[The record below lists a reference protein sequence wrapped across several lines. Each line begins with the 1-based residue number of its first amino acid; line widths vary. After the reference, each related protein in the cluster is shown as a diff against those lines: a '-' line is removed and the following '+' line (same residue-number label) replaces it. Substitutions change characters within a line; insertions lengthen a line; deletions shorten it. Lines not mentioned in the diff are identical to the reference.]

1 MKGIAAYLAVGAGTA
16 LGSVCR
22 YAVSLLALAG
32 LGNALPWGTLL
43 VNALGSALIGWLST
57 RMAQPP
63 NSGWA
68 RWQPFWVTGFCAG
81 FTTFSLFSLE
91 LLTLLQRHGGLAG
104 AYALISVALWLMGVW
119 LGQRLANAQG

>member
-1 MKGIAAYLAVGAGTA
+1 MKGIAAYLAVGVGTA

-57 RMAQPP
+57 RMAQAP
-63 NSGWA
+63 NSGLA

-91 LLTLLQRHGGLAG
+91 LLTLFKLHGWLAG
-104 AYALISVALWLMGVW
+104 AYALTSVALWLLGAG
-119 LGQRLANAQG
+119 LGQRLAKAQG